1 MVDRH
6 AALQLSVHRPAVL
19 PHPRRP
25 PRRPV
30 ARCRLSG
37 DHHRF
42 LELPGSRGRPVDLA
56 DGRRVQLW
64 QGPARTDRPR
74 QPRLPV
80 GVVPGGQR
88 AQHGCRGPPMIT
100 AQHVVNIVLD
110 EAAKLGGADETMVLV
125 SDKVEATLRWAG
137 NSMTTNGVS
146 VSRNITV
153 ISVVR
158 RGASAHIGTVVSA
171 EVDPRVIPGLV
182 ASSQDAARSAPAAV
196 DAAPLLAD
204 SGVPADW
211 DAPVP
216 GTGPLVFADVAE
228 SLSRGFGGTDRLYG
242 FAHHSVS
249 TTFLASSTGL
259 RRRYTQP
266 TGAVEINAKRGDAS
280 AWAGIGTTDFVDVP
294 TDSLL
299 EQLSMRLG
307 WARRSVELPAG
318 RYETIMPP
326 SAVADMMLYLAW
338 SMAGRGAQEGRTALS
353 APGGG
358 TRVGERLTD
367 LPLTLFSDPMA
378 PGLAC
383 TPFVAVSSS
392 SETVSLFD
400 NGMEIGQVDWIRDG
414 VINALAYPRATAAK
428 FDAKVAVAADNLVM
442 TGGSAELPDM
452 IAATER
458 GLLLTTLWYIR
469 EVDPTTMLLTGL
481 TRDGVYLIEDGE
493 VTAAVNNFRF
503 NESPLDL
510 LRRVTEAGASEKTL
524 PRECSDW
531 ATRAA
536 MPSLRI
542 PDFYMSS
549 VSQAQ

>member
-1 MVDRH
+1 
-6 AALQLSVHRPAVL
+6 
-19 PHPRRP
+19 
-25 PRRPV
+25 
-30 ARCRLSG
+30 
-37 DHHRF
+37 
-42 LELPGSRGRPVDLA
+42 
-56 DGRRVQLW
+56 
-64 QGPARTDRPR
+64 
-74 QPRLPV
+74 
-80 GVVPGGQR
+80 
-88 AQHGCRGPPMIT
+88 MIT
-100 AQHVVNIVLD
+100 AQHAVNTVLE
-110 EAAKLGGADETMVLV
+110 EAAKLGRADETMVLV
-125 SDKVEATLRWAG
+125 TDKVEATLRWAG

-146 VSRNITV
+146 VRRSMTV

-158 RGASAHIGTVVSA
+158 REDSAHVGTVMSA

-182 ASSQDAARSAPAAV
+182 AASQEAARCAPEAG

-204 SGVPADW
+204 TGVPAEW

-216 GTGPLVFADVAE
+216 GTGPLVFADVAD
-228 SLSRGFGGTDRLYG
+228 SLSRGFRGTDRLYG

-259 RRRYTQP
+259 RRRFTQP

-280 AWAGIGTTDFVDVP
+280 AWAGVGTPDFVDVS
-294 TDSLL
+294 TDALL
-299 EQLSMRLG
+299 VQLSTRLG
-307 WARRSVELPAG
+307 WAQRSVELPAG

-326 SAVADMMLYLAW
+326 STVADMMIYMGW
-338 SMAGRGAQEGRTALS
+338 SMVGRGAQEGRTAFS

-358 TRVGERLTD
+358 TRVGERLTE

-383 TPFVAVSSS
+383 RPFVAVSNS
-392 SETVSLFD
+392 SETVSVFD

-414 VINALAYPRATAAK
+414 AINALAYPRATAAK
-428 FDAKVAVAADNLVM
+428 YGAGVAVGADNLVM
-442 TGGSAELPDM
+442 TGGSATLADM
-452 IAATER
+452 IASTER

-469 EVDPTTMLLTGL
+469 EVDPTTLLLTGL

-493 VTAAVNNFRF
+493 VIAAVNNFRF

-510 LRRVTEAGASEKTL
+510 LRRATEAGVSEKTL
-524 PRECSDW
+524 PREWGDW

-542 PDFYMSS
+542 PDFHMSS

>member
-1 MVDRH
+1 
-6 AALQLSVHRPAVL
+6 
-19 PHPRRP
+19 
-25 PRRPV
+25 
-30 ARCRLSG
+30 
-37 DHHRF
+37 
-42 LELPGSRGRPVDLA
+42 
-56 DGRRVQLW
+56 
-64 QGPARTDRPR
+64 
-74 QPRLPV
+74 
-80 GVVPGGQR
+80 
-88 AQHGCRGPPMIT
+88 MIT
-100 AQHVVNIVLD
+100 AQHVINIVLD
-110 EAAKLGGADETMVLV
+110 EAAKAGRADETMVLV
-125 SDKVEATLRWAG
+125 TDRVGANLRWAG

-146 VSRNITV
+146 VSRSTTV
-153 ISVVR
+153 ISIVR
-158 RGASAHIGTVVSA
+158 QGESAFIGTVVSA
-171 EVDPRVIPGLV
+171 EVDPRVIPRLV
-182 ASSQDAARSAPAAV
+182 AESQDAARSAPEAG

-204 SGVPADW
+204 AGVPADW
-211 DAPVP
+211 DAPIP
-216 GTGPLVFADVAE
+216 GTGAEVFAEVAS
-228 SLSRGFGGTDRLYG
+228 SLSRGFRGSDRLYG

-266 TGAVEINAKRGDAS
+266 AGAVEINAKRGDAS
-280 AWAGIGTTDFVDVP
+280 AWAGIGTPDFVDVP
-294 TDSLL
+294 TDLLL
-299 EQLSMRLG
+299 EQLSTRLG
-307 WARRSVELPAG
+307 WAQRSIELPAG

-326 SAVADMMLYLAW
+326 STVADMMLYMAW
-338 SMAGRGAQEGRTALS
+338 SMAGRGAQEGRTAFS

-358 TRVGERLTD
+358 TRVGERLSA

-383 TPFVAVSSS
+383 TPFVATSNS
-392 SETVSLFD
+392 SETASVFD
-400 NGMEIGQVDWIRDG
+400 NGMEVGQTDWIRNG
-414 VINALAYPRATAAK
+414 VITALAYPRATAAK

-442 TGGSAELPDM
+442 TGGSADLADM

-469 EVDPTTMLLTGL
+469 EVDPTTLLLTGL

-510 LRRVTEAGASEKTL
+510 LRRATQAGVSEKTL
-524 PRECSDW
+524 PREWGDW

-542 PDFYMSS
+542 PDFHMSS

>member
-1 MVDRH
+1 
-6 AALQLSVHRPAVL
+6 
-19 PHPRRP
+19 
-25 PRRPV
+25 
-30 ARCRLSG
+30 
-37 DHHRF
+37 
-42 LELPGSRGRPVDLA
+42 
-56 DGRRVQLW
+56 
-64 QGPARTDRPR
+64 
-74 QPRLPV
+74 
-80 GVVPGGQR
+80 
-88 AQHGCRGPPMIT
+88 MIT
-100 AQHVVNIVLD
+100 AQHVVNIVLE

-125 SDKVEATLRWAG
+125 TDRVEATLRWAG

-146 VSRNITV
+146 VNRSLTV

-158 RGASAHIGTVVSA
+158 EGTSARIGTVVSA

-182 ASSQDAARSAPAAV
+182 AASQDAAGSAPEAA

-204 SGVPADW
+204 TGVPGDW

-216 GTGPLVFADVAE
+216 GTGPEVFADVAG
-228 SLSRGFGGTDRLYG
+228 SLSRGVKGRDRLYG
-242 FAHHSVS
+242 YAHHSVS
-249 TTFLASSTGL
+249 TMFLASSTGL
-259 RRRYTQP
+259 RRRFTQP
-266 TGAVEINAKRGDAS
+266 TGAVEINGKRGDAS
-280 AWAGIGTTDFVDVP
+280 AWVGVGTPDFVNVP
-294 TDSLL
+294 TDLLL

-307 WARRSVELPAG
+307 WAKRRVELPAG

-326 SAVADMMLYLAW
+326 STVADMMIYLAW

-358 TRVGERLTD
+358 TRVGERLTE
-367 LPLTLFSDPMA
+367 LPLTLYSDPAA

-383 TPFVAVSSS
+383 MPFVAVSNS
-392 SETVSLFD
+392 SETLSVFD
-400 NGMEIGQVDWIRDG
+400 NGMEIGEVDWIRNG

-428 FDAKVAVAADNLVM
+428 FDAPVAVAADNLLM
-442 TGGSAELPDM
+442 TGGSAELADM

-458 GLLLTTLWYIR
+458 GLLLTTLWYMR

-510 LRRVTEAGASEKTL
+510 LRRATEAGVSEKTL
-524 PRECSDW
+524 PREWGDW

-549 VSQAQ
+549 VSQAH

>member
-1 MVDRH
+1 
-6 AALQLSVHRPAVL
+6 
-19 PHPRRP
+19 
-25 PRRPV
+25 
-30 ARCRLSG
+30 
-37 DHHRF
+37 
-42 LELPGSRGRPVDLA
+42 
-56 DGRRVQLW
+56 
-64 QGPARTDRPR
+64 
-74 QPRLPV
+74 
-80 GVVPGGQR
+80 
-88 AQHGCRGPPMIT
+88 MIT
-100 AQHVVNIVLD
+100 AQHVANIVLS
-110 EAAKLGGADETMVLV
+110 EAAKCGRADETMVLV
-125 SDKVEATLRWAG
+125 TDRVEATLRWAG

-146 VSRNITV
+146 VNRSLTV

-158 RGASAHIGTVVSA
+158 EGTSARIGTVVSA

-182 ASSQDAARSAPAAV
+182 AASQDAAGSAPEAG

-204 SGVPADW
+204 TGVPGDW

-216 GTGPLVFADVAE
+216 GTGPEIFADLVG
-228 SLSRGFGGTDRLYG
+228 SLSRGFKGSDRLYG
-242 FAHHSVS
+242 YAHHSVS

-259 RRRYTQP
+259 RRRFTQP
-266 TGAVEINAKRGDAS
+266 AGAVEINGKRGDAS
-280 AWAGIGTTDFVDVP
+280 AWVGVGTPDFVDVP
-294 TDSLL
+294 TDLL
-299 EQLSMRLG
+299 LDQLSTRLG
-307 WARRSVELPAG
+307 WAQRTVELPAG

-326 SAVADMMLYLAW
+326 STVADMMIYLGW

-353 APGGG
+353 APSGG
-358 TRVGERLTD
+358 TRIGERLTE

-383 TPFVAVSSS
+383 TPFVATSNS
-392 SETVSLFD
+392 SETVSVFD
-400 NGMEIGQVDWIRDG
+400 NGMENSQVDWIRDG

-428 FDAKVAVAADNLVM
+428 FDAEVAVAADNLVM
-442 TGGSAELPDM
+442 TGGSAELADM

-458 GLLLTTLWYIR
+458 GLLLTTLWYMR
-469 EVDPTTMLLTGL
+469 EVDPTTLLLTGL
-481 TRDGVYLIEDGE
+481 TRDGVYLIDDGE

-510 LRRVTEAGASEKTL
+510 LRRATEAGVSEKTL
-524 PRECSDW
+524 PREWGDW